1 VDAGLSGLILGYTLG
16 TKPEDMYRALVEATG
31 FGTRIIMEQ
40 FEEAGVGISEIY
52 ACGGIAEK
60 DDFLMQIYADIANRE
75 IKVSAS
81 GQTAALGAAMYA
93 SVAAGAERGGYDS
106 IIEAATAMSRV
117 KEQSY
122 KPNPANVALYNR
134 LYAHYKRLASYFG
147 EDEVMRDLRSLRG

>member
-1 VDAGLSGLILGYTLG
+1 
-16 TKPEDMYRALVEATG
+16 
-31 FGTRIIMEQ
+31 MEQ

-60 DDFLMQIYADIANRE
+60 DDFLMQLYADIADRE

-93 SVAAGAERGGYDS
+93 SVAAGAAKGGHAS
-106 IIEAATAMSRV
+106 IAEAAIAMSSV

-122 KPNPANVALYNR
+122 RPNPANVPLYDR
-134 LYAHYKRLASYFG
+134 LYTHYKRLAGYFG
-147 EDEVMRDLRSLRG
+147 KDEVMRDLRSLRG